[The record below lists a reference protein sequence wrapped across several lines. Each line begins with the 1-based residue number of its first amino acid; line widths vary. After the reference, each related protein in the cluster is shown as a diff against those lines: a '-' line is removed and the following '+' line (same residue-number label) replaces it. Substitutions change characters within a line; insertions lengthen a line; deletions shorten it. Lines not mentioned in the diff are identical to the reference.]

1 MPEIRAAHYAETI
14 KKLKADPIIQEMAA
28 SIPAD
33 FDLTSWNFMTRSLD
47 VYKERG
53 GVVET
58 HIGGPAEAIAELVAE
73 VRQRRL
79 DESSR

>member
-1 MPEIRAAHYAETI
+1 MIRSPEYAKTI

-28 SIPAD
+28 SIPEK
-33 FDLTSWNFMTRSLD
+33 FDITSWNFMTRSLD

-73 VRQRRL
+73 RKQKKL
-79 DESSR
+79 DESSRT